1 VLVFYRAAFDSDVLL
16 DAVPA
21 EDQASYLPWPN
32 QVDGDLGVAP
42 SQSFGKLRLRQHFPE
57 TWLWHSQTTEY
68 NSFINLL
75 TPSPFIRFMGRVPL
89 LLDTVHSVCT

>member
-1 VLVFYRAAFDSDVLL
+1 MLVFYRAAFDSDVLL

-68 NSFINLL
+68 NSFIKLL
-75 TPSPFIRFMGRVPL
+75 TLSPFIRFMGRVFL
-89 LLDTVHSVCT
+89 TA